1 MADDQ
6 KSNNHLS
13 SPTGGEGAVH
23 YHDYLQLDKI
33 LNAQFPE
40 SDKCHAS
47 AHDEMLF
54 IIIHQAYELWFKQL
68 HYEVDSLHAI
78 MRKPS
83 LNDNS
88 PELQTVVHR
97 LNRMGVILR
106 VLVHQI
112 DILETMTPMD
122 FLDFRD
128 MLRPA
133 SGFQSWQFKLLEAKL
148 GLKFE
153 YRHGKEYYT
162 SQLRQEH
169 IDIIKK
175 AENEHS
181 FLQQVNDWL
190 ERMPTAPPPPRGAA
204 EAQGQLEQDADN
216 LSEDDVYEYHTADPA
231 AYALLKQ
238 FVKEKRSRPTEA
250 EDALWQQL
258 REKLWESCKFT
269 RQHII
274 GHYIADFVCLPEK
287 LVIEVDGLMHQLPE
301 NKTTDEERISWLES
315 KGFRVLRFNHTEVL
329 QHPGQVLHKI
339 YQALKKPHAG
349 SGTNIREAGA
359 VANPPLV
366 GWEGYDFWTAYKEAY
381 SNSLAEAEKNNLA
394 AFDEVFFRQRESHY
408 TFSAKA
414 NRAALFIMLYRGYPL
429 LQLPFQLLNNLLD
442 IDEQLSTWRHRHM
455 NMVHRMI
462 GTRIGTGGSSGKDY
476 LKSAADKHYI
486 FKEIA
491 QLTSFLIERRKLPQ
505 LPKEIEASLGFQ
517 TGF

>member
-1 MADDQ
+1 MQQISAM
-6 KSNNHLS
+6 
-13 SPTGGEGAVH
+13 TEVH
-23 YHDYLQLDKI
+23 YHDYLQLDQI
-33 LNAQFPE
+33 LNAQHPE
-40 SDKCHAS
+40 SSKQDIS

-68 HYEVDSLHAI
+68 HHEADSVVEI
-78 MRKPS
+78 MKKPA

-97 LNRMGVILR
+97 LNRMTVILR

-162 SQLRQEH
+162 AQLRQEH
-169 IDIIKK
+169 VDLIKK
-175 AENEHS
+175 AETDNS
-181 FLQQVNDWL
+181 FLQLVNDWL
-190 ERMPTAPPPPRGAA
+190 ERMPFFDDNSLWKNFPDSSDVHPFWA
-204 EAQGQLEQDADN
+204 E
-216 LSEDDVYEYHTADPA
+216 
-231 AYALLKQ
+231 
-238 FVKEKRSRPTEA
+238 
-250 EDALWQQL
+250 
-258 REKLWESCKFT
+258 
-269 RQHII
+269 
-274 GHYIADFVCLPEK
+274 
-287 LVIEVDGLMHQLPE
+287 
-301 NKTTDEERISWLES
+301 
-315 KGFRVLRFNHTEVL
+315 
-329 QHPGQVLHKI
+329 
-339 YQALKKPHAG
+339 
-349 SGTNIREAGA
+349 
-359 VANPPLV
+359 
-366 GWEGYDFWTAYKEAY
+366 YKNRY
-381 SNSLAEAEKNNLA
+381 SNSLAEAEKNNMD
-394 AFDEVFFRQRESHY
+394 AFDEVLFRHKETHY
-408 TFSAKA
+408 TLSAKA
-414 NRAALFIMLYRGYPL
+414 NRSALFIMLYRGYPL
-429 LQLPFQLLNNLLD
+429 LQLPFQLLNNLLE

-505 LPKEIEASLGFQ
+505 LPKGVQRKLGFAVED
-517 TGF
+517 